1 MPTNIVYIKSLID
14 KLEKD
19 LVLLKSA
26 VKEFEKSEENRNQKR
41 QRNRIALDRA
51 QQWYRR
57 YVEPKESK

>member
-1 MPTNIVYIKSLID
+1 MPIDIVYIKSLID

-41 QRNRIALDRA
+41 QWNRIALDRA

-57 YVEPKESK
+57 YVEQKENK